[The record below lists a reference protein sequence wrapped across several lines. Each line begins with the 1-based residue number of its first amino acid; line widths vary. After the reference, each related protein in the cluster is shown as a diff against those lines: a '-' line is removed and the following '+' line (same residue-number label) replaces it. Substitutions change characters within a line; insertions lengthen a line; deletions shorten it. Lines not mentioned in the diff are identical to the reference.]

1 MFGRIRISTS
11 FFLLLMLICSI
22 QLISS
27 GLSFTAFR
35 SDYQNLNRVDLSS
48 QQRDAL
54 SLSWVSLLQ
63 ARNTLN
69 RAATRSALKV
79 PQEKVNELMG
89 NARSSLQKADL
100 YFNQFLAVP
109 RLDESDTGGE
119 LLDATKN
126 SYQNLR
132 SSLRELIDF
141 LEAGNLQSFMDQP
154 TQKTQDLFEADFLQY
169 LQYANEVIAEAGTQ
183 NQQAYHLA
191 MWIFAGAILMVIAM
205 AISSLI
211 WLRTMFVSPL
221 KTMRAHFDRIA
232 KGDLSAQISVTGRN
246 EISQMFASLRTMQQS
261 LITTV
266 SHVRDGTE
274 SMLTGIQ
281 EISAGNNDLSAR
293 TEQQAASLEQTAAS
307 MEQLTATVKQNA
319 DNARQATQLAQDAS
333 GTAAKGGE
341 LAGSVV
347 TTMHDIATSSQ
358 KIGAITSVIDGIAFQ
373 TNILALNAAVEA
385 ARAGEQ
391 GRGFAVVA
399 GEVRNLAQRSAQA
412 AKEIKGLID
421 ESVSRVRQGSTLVEN
436 AGTTMEEIVRSVT
449 RVTDIMGEIASA
461 SDEQSRGI
469 EQVSLA
475 VTQMDQVT
483 QQNAA
488 LVEEAAAAANALE
501 EQAGMLS
508 DAVSV
513 FRLEQD
519 SDNGEGQSADRS
531 SKQFVMKT
539 AAVKETPDCQTA

>member
-11 FFLLLMLICSI
+11 FFLLLMMICSI

-35 SDYQNLNRVDLSS
+35 ADNQNLNRVDLSS

-69 RAATRSALKV
+69 RAATRAALNV

-109 RLDESDTGGE
+109 RVDASAVE
-119 LLDATKN
+119 LTDATQA

-132 SSLRELIDF
+132 AALRELIVF
-141 LEAGNLQSFMDQP
+141 LEAGKLQEFMDQP
-154 TQKTQDLFEADFLQY
+154 TQKTQDLFEADFVQY
-169 LQYANEVIAEAGTQ
+169 LQHTSEIIAESGHE
-183 NQQAYHLA
+183 NGQAYLLSK
-191 MWIFAGAILMVIAM
+191 WIFAGAIVLVISM
-205 AISSLI
+205 AISCLI
-211 WLRTMFVSPL
+211 WLRTMFVTPL
-221 KTMRAHFDRIA
+221 AIMREHFDRIA
-232 KGDLSAQISVTGRN
+232 QGDLAGNISVTGRN
-246 EISQMFASLRTMQQS
+246 EISQLFGSLRIMQQS
-261 LITTV
+261 LISTV
-266 SHVRDGTE
+266 SKVRDGTE

-293 TEQQAASLEQTAAS
+293 TEQQAASLEETAAS

-319 DNARQATQLAQDAS
+319 DNARQATLLAKDAS
-333 GTAAKGGE
+333 ATAAKGGA
-341 LAGSVV
+341 LASDVV
-347 TTMHDIATSSQ
+347 STMHEIAASSH

-421 ESVSRVRQGSTLVEN
+421 ESVGRVRQGSTLVEN
-436 AGTTMEEIVRSVT
+436 SGTTMEEIVRSVT

-488 LVEEAAAAANALE
+488 LVEEAASAANALE
-501 EQAGMLS
+501 EQAGYLS
-508 DAVSV
+508 HAVSV
-513 FRLEQD
+513 FRLAQD
-519 SDNGEGQSADRS
+519 GYDGDWQEATGAD
-531 SKQFVMKT
+531 KQPV
-539 AAVKETPDCQTA
+539 VKEISDC

>member
-1 MFGRIRISTS
+1 MFNRIRVSTS
-11 FFLLLMLICSI
+11 LFLLLMTFCVM
-22 QLISS
+22 QLATS
-27 GLSFTAFR
+27 GLSYTAFR
-35 SDYQNLNRVDLSS
+35 SDNHNLNLITLGS

-69 RAATRSALKV
+69 RAGTRAALKL
-79 PQEKVNELMG
+79 PQEQVNALMG

-109 RLDESDTGGE
+109 RNSEQEQQLTET
-119 LLDATKN
+119 TKA
-126 SYQNLR
+126 SYDRLR
-132 SSLRELIDF
+132 SALRELIGF
-141 LEAGNLQSFMDQP
+141 LENDRLQAFMDQP
-154 TQKTQDLFEADFLQY
+154 TQKTQDLFEADFVQY
-169 LQYANEVIAEAGTQ
+169 LQLVNANVSEANAA
-183 NQQAYHLA
+183 NQQSFTLSGWLVAGAVLMLLVVTGSA
-191 MWIFAGAILMVIAM
+191 MW
-205 AISSLI
+205 
-211 WLRTMFVSPL
+211 WLRNMLVQPL
-221 KTMRAHFDRIA
+221 NIMRSHFDRIA
-232 KGDLSAQISVTGRN
+232 AGDLATPIQVYGRN
-246 EISQMFASLRTMQQS
+246 EISQLFASLQRMQQS
-261 LITTV
+261 LIGTV
-266 SHVRDGTE
+266 GAVRDGAE
-274 SMLTGIQ
+274 SILIGLQ
-281 EISAGNNDLSAR
+281 EISEGNNDLSSR
-293 TEQQAASLEQTAAS
+293 TEQQAASLEETAAS

-319 DNARQATQLAQDAS
+319 DNARQASQLARDAS
-333 GTAAKGGE
+333 TTAAKGGE
-341 LAGSVV
+341 LAGDVV
-347 TTMHDIATSSQ
+347 TTMHDIANSSQ

-421 ESVSRVRQGSTLVEN
+421 ESVSRVKQGSVLVEN
-436 AGTTMEEIVRSVT
+436 SGATMQDIVRSVT

-469 EQVSLA
+469 EQVTQA

-488 LVEEAAAAANALE
+488 LVEEAASAATALE
-501 EQAGMLS
+501 DQAITLA

-513 FRLEQD
+513 FRLADDNFTAQANHQD
-519 SDNGEGQSADRS
+519 AVSP
-531 SKQFVMKT
+531 V
-539 AAVKETPDCQTA
+539 VKEAPDCQTA

>member
-154 TQKTQDLFEADFLQY
+154 TRKLKICLK
-169 LQYANEVIAEAGTQ
+169 L
-183 NQQAYHLA
+183 
-191 MWIFAGAILMVIAM
+191 
-205 AISSLI
+205 ISCSI
-211 WLRTMFVSPL
+211 Y
-221 KTMRAHFDRIA
+221 
-232 KGDLSAQISVTGRN
+232 
-246 EISQMFASLRTMQQS
+246 
-261 LITTV
+261 
-266 SHVRDGTE
+266 
-274 SMLTGIQ
+274 SMP
-281 EISAGNNDLSAR
+281 
-293 TEQQAASLEQTAAS
+293 
-307 MEQLTATVKQNA
+307 
-319 DNARQATQLAQDAS
+319 
-333 GTAAKGGE
+333 
-341 LAGSVV
+341 
-347 TTMHDIATSSQ
+347 
-358 KIGAITSVIDGIAFQ
+358 
-373 TNILALNAAVEA
+373 
-385 ARAGEQ
+385 
-391 GRGFAVVA
+391 
-399 GEVRNLAQRSAQA
+399 
-412 AKEIKGLID
+412 
-421 ESVSRVRQGSTLVEN
+421 
-436 AGTTMEEIVRSVT
+436 
-449 RVTDIMGEIASA
+449 
-461 SDEQSRGI
+461 
-469 EQVSLA
+469 
-475 VTQMDQVT
+475 
-483 QQNAA
+483 
-488 LVEEAAAAANALE
+488 
-501 EQAGMLS
+501 
-508 DAVSV
+508 
-513 FRLEQD
+513 
-519 SDNGEGQSADRS
+519 
-531 SKQFVMKT
+531 MK
-539 AAVKETPDCQTA
+539 